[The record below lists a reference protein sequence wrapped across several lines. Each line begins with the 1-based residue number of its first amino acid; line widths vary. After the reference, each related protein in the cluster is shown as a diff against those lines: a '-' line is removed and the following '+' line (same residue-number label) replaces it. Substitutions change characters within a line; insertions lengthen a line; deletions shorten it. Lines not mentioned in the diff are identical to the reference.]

1 MLQIYHFY
9 GYDNMQAAYDQL
21 NRFLV
26 DVSEIGVYVPNE
38 NVAVNTK
45 TYPDH
50 GTTATTITVA
60 LYFHQNKD
68 LVSQVRELHQSV
80 VSSQPSSAGAG
91 ADEGLKLGKGHRLEL
106 SLDTDGWLLVDCHE
120 DRRQVVF
127 RDVQSPDVLESI
139 RHHLKRDPADDFDP
153 FLDSGDLL

>member
-1 MLQIYHFY
+1 MLQVYYFY

-38 NVAVNTK
+38 NVVVNTK

-60 LYFHQNKD
+60 LYFNQPELIGK
-68 LVSQVRELHQSV
+68 VRDIHRTV
-80 VSSQPSSAGAG
+80 VDGTQEPAPK
-91 ADEGLKLGKGHRLEL
+91 DEGLKLGKGHRLEL

-120 DRRQVVF
+120 DQRQVVF
-127 RDVQSPDVLESI
+127 RDVQSPDVLESL
-139 RHHLKRDPADDFDP
+139 RHHLKREPGDDFDP
-153 FLDSGDLL
+153 FLDSEDLP